1 MTLPSLAQL
10 TRFRKRCEKAH
21 DALESASYFL
31 LEAIRVYDGDKIPTK
46 FDAAMAWE
54 SAHSTEA
61 AIDALKSLLAVAE
74 DYADK
79 AIVEGTTRLTTSPP
93 PEPIGVVRAPRQ
105 NPGETADEHARRV
118 IK

>member
-31 LEAIRVYDGDKIPTK
+31 LEALRVYDGDKIPTK
-46 FDAAMAWE
+46 FPHAMAWE
-54 SAHSTEA
+54 DAHATEA

-74 DYADK
+74 TYAASAIAEAK
-79 AIVEGTTRLTTSPP
+79 AR
-93 PEPIGVVRAPRQ
+93 
-105 NPGETADEHARRV
+105 
-118 IK
+118 